1 MYNEVWPCASWG
13 SIEYGPPDQPG
24 QLLGGRWR
32 PLHYQLRSSI
42 FADQLAT
49 CNTGGACFVTNSA
62 PFAFKGEVS
71 VRLLNVLS
79 GKSAQLKGMIA
90 DLPPGAGVTEWFC
103 ASGLQES
110 VAAKAIQSTTLP
122 TTELRDHPVAKVPLR
137 AAVTCGVG
145 ALLGCFNDTG
155 CQGGACA
162 HPVLPQYQAQLHDK
176 VTLEACASAFND
188 LHLAVGGIDAGNHC
202 FCGSFADLA
211 TASVRSQSRPLSE
224 CRVTPCHAAPAE
236 KCGGTGRL
244 LAFNFSCS
252 ASPPPP
258 PPPPPP
264 PVPPISPPP
273 PPQLKCLAWANTAAW
288 KAAGCDGTG
297 TNCVLDISVQNGS
310 GTRVSHNV
318 NPFVAPKHMAKS
330 LPKAAVSFTVG
341 ASGAITLTTTA
352 TALYVVLTTAASGRF
367 SDNAFLLEAGE
378 PKVIEFVSWKP
389 GGTDAMQLAVL
400 KSSLRVEHLQEN
412 LGTSSGN
419 PNIPG

>member
-1 MYNEVWPCASWG
+1 MYNEIWPCAGWG

-32 PLHYQLRSSI
+32 PLHYQLRSST

-71 VRLLNVLS
+71 VRLLNVLT
-79 GKSAQLKGMIA
+79 GKSAQLKGMVA

-110 VAAKAIQSTTLP
+110 IAAKGPSLS
-122 TTELRDHPVAKVPLR
+122 EHRSHHPAVVPLR
-137 AAVTCGVG
+137 VAACDVG

-155 CQGGACA
+155 CHEGGCA
-162 HPVLPQYQAQLHDK
+162 HPMLPWYQAQLHDK
-176 VTLEACASAFND
+176 VTLEACASACSE
-188 LHLAVGGIDAGNHC
+188 LHLIVGGIDAGNHC
-202 FCGSFADLA
+202 SCGSIADLA
-211 TASVRSQSRPLSE
+211 TASARSQSRPLSE
-224 CRVTPCHAAPAE
+224 CQVIPCHAAPAE

-252 ASPPPP
+252 GPPPG
-258 PPPPPP
+258 PP
-264 PVPPISPPP
+264 PVPPLPPSPPP

-297 TNCVLDISVQNGS
+297 TNCVLDISVQNSS
-310 GTRVSHNV
+310 GARVSHNV
-318 NPFVAPKHMAKS
+318 NPFVAPKHMAIS
-330 LPKAAVSFTVG
+330 LPKAVVSFTVG

-352 TALYVVLTTAASGRF
+352 TAMYVILTAAAAGRF

-378 PKVIEFVSWKP
+378 PKVIDFVSWGKS
-389 GGTDAMQLAVL
+389 GMDATQLALL

-412 LGTSSGN
+412 LGA
-419 PNIPG
+419 